1 MPSAT
6 TCVDLEDIIRSE
18 RSQMEKDKY
27 SMPSLKYGVQK
38 IQHTMN
44 TTKEKHRYREQ
55 TSGYQLGQG
64 EGAIQILGIK

>member
-1 MPSAT
+1 
-6 TCVDLEDIIRSE
+6 
-18 RSQMEKDKY
+18 MEKDKY

-64 EGAIQILGIK
+64 EGAIQTLGIKQATRMYCSAWGIQSIFRNN